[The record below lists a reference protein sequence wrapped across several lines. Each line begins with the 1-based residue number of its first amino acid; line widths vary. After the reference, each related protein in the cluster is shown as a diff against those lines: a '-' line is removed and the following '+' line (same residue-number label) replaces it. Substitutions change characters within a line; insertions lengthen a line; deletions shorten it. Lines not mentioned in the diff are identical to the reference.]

1 MEVFMALLNLSAY
14 KLAKDNNV
22 PVSRIQEILKN
33 RRRLSMDT
41 ALWLSHYFG
50 ASDEYFINPQIK
62 INLES
67 KKIAIKKE
75 IESLPTYKKSL
86 CS

>member
-1 MEVFMALLNLSAY
+1 
-14 KLAKDNNV
+14 
-22 PVSRIQEILKN
+22 
-33 RRRLSMDT
+33 MDT